1 MLEAALY
8 NRVLGFVHVY
18 DHAVFQMVNGD
29 FEVVSV
35 AMAEVEE
42 RLDIVLEEVKEI
54 IDGKPVDFCYGA
66 AGWPWESYVDSQAIV
81 ANDVSLIVGVGASV
95 RENLMKSGYTTL
107 QSIAQ
112 ADENEL
118 VSIDRVGPSS
128 AKKMVVSAQAIQIQK
143 PQRRGEL
150 DEILKGKTEVFFDFE
165 GAQEQVGFET
175 AFQVNYLIGAV
186 WRLNGNQG
194 QYMPFFADRFDLEG
208 ENLSEFMSWAVS
220 LDDPV
225 FYHWHH

>member
-1 MLEAALY
+1 MVGRPDILELVTGVPSIFGDYSYRVVEIKSAKKLRESQMLQAALY
-8 NRVLGFVHVY
+8 NRVLGLVQGY
-18 DHAVFQMVNGD
+18 EPPVFQMVNGD

-42 RLDIVLEEVKEI
+42 RLDIVLAEVKEI

-128 AKKMVVSAQAIQIQK
+128 AKKMVVSAQAIQSQK
-143 PQRRGEL
+143 TTTERRSGR
-150 DEILKGKTEVFFDFE
+150 D
-165 GAQEQVGFET
+165 
-175 AFQVNYLIGAV
+175 
-186 WRLNGNQG
+186 
-194 QYMPFFADRFDLEG
+194 
-208 ENLSEFMSWAVS
+208 S
-220 LDDPV
+220 
-225 FYHWHH
+225 